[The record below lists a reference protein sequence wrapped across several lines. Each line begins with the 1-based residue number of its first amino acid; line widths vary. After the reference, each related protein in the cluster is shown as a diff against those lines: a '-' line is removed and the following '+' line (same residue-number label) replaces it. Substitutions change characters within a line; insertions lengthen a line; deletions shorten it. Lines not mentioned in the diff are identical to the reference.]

1 MGQSLYYQLSFFCE
15 PREIISDWCW
25 EMIEDYHIVKN
36 YNVPLS
42 VNLDSVNMWQLDC
55 FNIIER
61 EINNINTH
69 KAKENGS

>member
-1 MGQSLYYQLSFFCE
+1 
-15 PREIISDWCW
+15 
-25 EMIEDYHIVKN
+25 MIEDYHIVKN